1 MDRVS
6 ADPWRLNPW
15 GGPEED
21 PEFAPDDGG
30 RTECLANAA
39 TVEEVRAIVAEYDQ
53 IAKGLSRNFGSKS
66 RRRAQLVSRL
76 KRSRSYA
83 DPVRGGTGKQSR
95 TRRRKF

>member
-1 MDRVS
+1 MNPDD
-6 ADPWRLNPW
+6 APLLNPW
-15 GGPEED
+15 KGSD
-21 PEFAPDDGG
+21 PESSEQLQIWASDDA
-30 RTECLANAA
+30 ANAELWGPQP
-39 TVEEVRAIVAEYDQ
+39 V
-53 IAKGLSRNFGSKS
+53 AKGLSRNFGSKS